1 MQVLKLRDK
10 MLLIEKKFAVKHPSV
25 AKGIVQGLLEY
36 YNTKDVRKTV
46 ENGKIVIRAILVG
59 PYAL

>member
-1 MQVLKLRDK
+1 

>member
-1 MQVLKLRDK
+1 
-10 MLLIEKKFAVKHPSV
+10 MLLIEKKFTVKHPSV
-25 AKGIVQGLLEY
+25 AKGIMQGLLEY